1 MKKIIQHFHLLILYI
16 FVFVATFAPL
26 LSNDQ
31 PLYVSISGHTMFP
44 AFSSSPYLE
53 IPDTNGH
60 IIKIRKD
67 NIDWKNMKADHL
79 IFPIIPYSPNTL
91 DLANGNY
98 ASPLSHQV
106 YESEGK
112 MTELPLRFRHL
123 LGTNKLGQDVL
134 AGIMYGTRTA
144 LLIGFFSMLI
154 AIFIGT
160 IAGAFAGYFG
170 NTHFKIFLSQGI
182 LMILM
187 IVPAWFYSRILT
199 RELFSE
205 SIQVPFVMIIKSG
218 FHLLIFILLC
228 CWPAII
234 RFKKTGRQITLP
246 IDYLVNSA
254 IEIFISLPRL
264 LLILVIAAVMGAST
278 TMLILII
285 GLTSWTEIARMVR
298 IQVMQ
303 IKTKDFIPAAEISG
317 SSIIRI
323 WIKHIFPNALKPV
336 LTVWIYG
343 IAAAVLAETSL
354 SFVGAGLAPDVPSW
368 GKMMFESRENYQAW
382 WAVIFP
388 GLALFLLLYA
398 MHGLMK
404 KSKLKSISMN
414 RGFNKI

>member
-1 MKKIIQHFHLLILYI
+1 MKRIIRHFNLLILFT
-16 FVFVATFAPL
+16 FVIVALFAPL

-53 IPDTNGH
+53 IPDATGQPL
-60 IIKIRKD
+60 KIRKD

-112 MTELPLRFRHL
+112 MIELPLRFRHL
-123 LGTNKLGQDVL
+123 LGTNKLGQDIF
-134 AGIMYGTRTA
+134 AGIIYGTRTA
-144 LLIGFFSMLI
+144 LLIGVFSMLI
-154 AIFIGT
+154 AILIGI

-170 NTHFKIFLSQGI
+170 NTRFKIFLSQGI
-182 LMILM
+182 LMVMM
-187 IVPAWFYSRILT
+187 IIPAWFYSGILT
-199 RELFSE
+199 HELFSE
-205 SIQVPFVMIIKSG
+205 TSLAPLFMILKSG
-218 FHLLIFILLC
+218 CHLLIFILLC

-234 RFKKTGRQITLP
+234 RFKKTSKQITLP

-264 LLILVIAAVMGAST
+264 LLILVIAAVMGASM

-285 GLTSWTEIARMVR
+285 GLTSWTEIARM
-298 IQVMQ
+298 MQ

-317 SSIIRI
+317 SSILRI

-336 LTVWIYG
+336 FMVWIYG
-343 IAAAVLAETSL
+343 IAAAVLVETSL

-398 MHGLMK
+398 MHGLIK
-404 KSKLKSISMN
+404 KSKLKSIPMN